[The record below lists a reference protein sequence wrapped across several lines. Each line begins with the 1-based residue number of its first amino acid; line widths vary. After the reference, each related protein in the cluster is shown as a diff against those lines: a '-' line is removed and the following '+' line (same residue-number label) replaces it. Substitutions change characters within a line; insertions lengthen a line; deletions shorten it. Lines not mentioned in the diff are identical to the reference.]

1 MHDFANK
8 YPIHIRQTK
17 PFDSGYKISGG
28 YDDSEAEL
36 KSHVENVIVLLV
48 LVGAL
53 GTGRSAAGSESG
65 TRAAPCS
72 DFKASSELLPN

>member
-36 KSHVENVIVLLV
+36 KSHVEERDCSFG
-48 LVGAL
+48 GAL